1 MKGSKKHFKVSG
13 FVSFIVVTMLVMVM
27 SVLTASASESK
38 VYKARLS
45 YHWGPKH
52 MSAIMANKFAEECKK
67 ATNGRLD
74 IEVFPSGQLFN
85 IKQILPAVSQGSVEM
100 GGVVGVLFMRGDN
113 NFYMLG
119 LQRFF
124 NGFQQKRDFWEKTP
138 AGKKVWEGFQKKLG
152 FKILS
157 YIPVGPCCYFS
168 SKQLDSISAFKGLK
182 ARYLIATEKASF
194 KVLGTKYVGVS
205 TAEVYTALKTGMIDT
220 VSTVPSAIKAYSW
233 WDYLKYAQLPY
244 TLYADAYITVNTKWW
259 DTLPKEIQDI
269 VLNDVGPRIS
279 KEATDSVMDFSDN
292 ILKELVEKHGGTVS
306 PLPEAEIKKLKELD
320 KTIIWPEIAKKIDP
334 ALYEAA
340 KKFTGN
346 E

>member
-1 MKGSKKHFKVSG
+1 M
-13 FVSFIVVTMLVMVM
+13 
-27 SVLTASASESK
+27 
-38 VYKARLS
+38 
-45 YHWGPKH
+45 
-52 MSAIMANKFAEECKK
+52 
-67 ATNGRLD
+67 
-74 IEVFPSGQLFN
+74 
-85 IKQILPAVSQGSVEM
+85 
-100 GGVVGVLFMRGDN
+100 
-113 NFYMLG
+113 
-119 LQRFF
+119 
-124 NGFQQKRDFWEKTP
+124 
-138 AGKKVWEGFQKKLG
+138 G
-152 FKILS
+152 FKILR

-168 SKQLDSISAFKGLK
+168 SKQLDSIAAFKGLK
-182 ARYLIATEKASF
+182 ARYLIPTEMASF